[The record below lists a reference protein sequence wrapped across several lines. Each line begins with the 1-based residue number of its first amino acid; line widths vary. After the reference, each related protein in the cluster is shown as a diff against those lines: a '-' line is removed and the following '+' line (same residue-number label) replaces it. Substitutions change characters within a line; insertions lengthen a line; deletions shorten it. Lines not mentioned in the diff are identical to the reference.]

1 MMSLMHDLHSAQ
13 PWVYTNRKRLL
24 IYTWTQLTNLM
35 SYNFS
40 ENCKIFIFTKMIM
53 KQACS
58 LQPGEYHMSALF
70 NNMQK
75 VFIRVEI
82 FML

>member
-13 PWVYTNRKRLL
+13 PWVYL
-24 IYTWTQLTNLM
+24 

-40 ENCKIFIFTKMIM
+40 ENCNICIFTKMIM

-75 VFIRVEI
+75 VFIHVKI